1 VQAHSYFS
9 HSPSDTKSVSPEAAF
24 DFGAALAVAAT
35 LWATTIIAIHGL
47 LPVPTIST
55 VIVGVGI
62 FLIVAF
68 THAIVHRQFRTLVG
82 FFLFPLAIVLLLLL
96 VGGIVSALV
105 FIIRAAM

>member
-1 VQAHSYFS
+1 MQALSYFS
-9 HSPSDTKSVSPEAAF
+9 HTPSDSKSVSPEAAF

-35 LWATTIIAIHGL
+35 LWATTIVAFHGL
-47 LPVPTIST
+47 LPVPTIAT

-68 THAIVHRQFRTLVG
+68 THAIVHRQLRTLVG